1 MPGRIARGVAGK
13 RAKGGRRVAVSTHRE
28 RGRLN
33 LLSSLKYRESR
44 TFWFGATIASIA
56 QASFLVSAGWLAFQ
70 LHGSGAV
77 GLVTFATMLPLLIA
91 TPVGGLLAD
100 RMDRRTL
107 VIGAQIVQGI
117 VALMLGTQTVFGA
130 MPLIELVLLVFLSGI
145 ARAVE
150 LPTVQTMLPNLVPPE
165 ELLNTYSLNGLGT
178 LGSRFAGP
186 AVMAPVL
193 ATRGA
198 GLAFLIIAALYLP
211 ALSFILRV
219 PRMPRANLRMVSVGE
234 QIREGGRYVRQRGI
248 VTLLLGVVAL
258 HCSLTMAFDSTLP
271 LFAKQNLR
279 GAGAIYSSLVAAIGL
294 GAIAATLFL
303 AGVRSPT
310 MRGTLLFISAVMS
323 GVATALMSIAG
334 LWALAML
341 AMFVVGASQALFMTL
356 AITLVQEAVPDMLR
370 GRVTGIFIMSAG
382 GIMSFGNLANGY
394 LADRFG
400 ASPVL
405 GLPAVLFVLL
415 ILLIS
420 ALRPTLR
427 RLYEEG
433 TLPADRLEPVGVA
446 AGNG

>member
-1 MPGRIARGVAGK
+1 MTIIGR
-13 RAKGGRRVAVSTHRE
+13 RE

-33 LLSSLKYRESR
+33 LLSSLKYPVSR

-56 QASFLVSAGWLAFQ
+56 QAAFLVSAGWLAFQ

-107 VIGAQIVQGI
+107 VVGAQIVQGI
-117 VALMLGTQTVFGA
+117 VALALGVQTVWER
-130 MPLIELVLLVFLSGI
+130 MPFAELVPLVFLSGI

-150 LPTVQTMLPNLVPPE
+150 LPTVQTVLPNLVPPE

-178 LGSRFAGP
+178 LGSRFVGP
-186 AVMAPVL
+186 ALIAAVL
-193 ATRGA
+193 APRGA
-198 GLAFLIIAALYLP
+198 GLSFLIIAVLYLP

-219 PRMPRANLRMVSVGE
+219 PRMPRANLVIVSVGE

-248 VTLLLGVVAL
+248 VALLLGVVVL

-279 GAGAIYSSLVAAIGL
+279 GEGAIYSSLVAAIGL

-310 MRGTLLFISAVMS
+310 MRGTLLFISAVAS
-323 GVATALMSIAG
+323 GIATMLMSITG
-334 LWALAML
+334 VWALAML
-341 AMFVVGASQALFMTL
+341 TMVAVGASQALFMTL
-356 AITLVQEAVPDMLR
+356 AITLVQEAVPDALR

-394 LADRFG
+394 LAGRFG

-405 GLPAVLFVLL
+405 GLPAVLFVFLV
-415 ILLIS
+415 LLIS

-427 RLYEEG
+427 RLYEQG
-433 TLPADRLEPVGVA
+433 TLPADRLAPVGAVA
-446 AGNG
+446 GDG

>member
-1 MPGRIARGVAGK
+1 MAINGR
-13 RAKGGRRVAVSTHRE
+13 RE
-28 RGRLN
+28 RGRLD

-44 TFWFGATIASIA
+44 TFWYGATIASIA
-56 QASFLVSAGWLAFQ
+56 QAAFLVSAGWLAFQ
-70 LHGSGAV
+70 LNGSGAV
-77 GLVTFATMLPLLIA
+77 GIVTFATMLPLLIA

-107 VIGAQIVQGI
+107 VIGAQIVQGV
-117 VALMLGTQTVFGA
+117 VALALGVQTMAGA
-130 MPLIELVLLVFLSGI
+130 MPFAALVPLVFLSGI

-150 LPTVQTMLPNLVPPE
+150 LPTVQTMLPSLVPPG

-186 AVMAPVL
+186 AAMAPVL

-211 ALSFILRV
+211 ALTFILRV
-219 PRMPRANLRMVSVGE
+219 PRMPRADLARVGVGE
-234 QIREGGRYVRQRGI
+234 QIREGGRYVRRRWI
-248 VTLLLGVVAL
+248 VALLLGVVVL
-258 HCSLTMAFDSTLP
+258 HCTLTMAFDSTLP

-279 GAGAIYSSLVAAIGL
+279 GEGAIYSSLVAAIGL

-310 MRGTLLFISAVMS
+310 MRGTLLFVSAVGS
-323 GVATALMSIAG
+323 GVATMLMSIAG

-356 AITLVQEAVPDMLR
+356 AITLVQEAVPDALR

-394 LADRFG
+394 LAGRFG

-405 GLPAVLFVLL
+405 GLPALLFVALV
-415 ILLIS
+415 LLIS
-420 ALRPTLR
+420 ALRPALR

-433 TLPADRLEPVGVA
+433 TLPADRLESLGSVA
-446 AGNG
+446 GGD